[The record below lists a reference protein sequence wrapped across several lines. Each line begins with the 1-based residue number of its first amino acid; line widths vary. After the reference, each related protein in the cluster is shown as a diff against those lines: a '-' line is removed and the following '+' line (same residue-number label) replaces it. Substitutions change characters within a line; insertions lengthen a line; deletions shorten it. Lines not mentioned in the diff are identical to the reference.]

1 MMWNEVGY
9 RQRVLIIGIVLAF
22 AMTLQPPPP
31 KTTLTE
37 GLNILWTD
45 PGDVASLDFQY
56 GIGGTEGQPQPPFR
70 FLNEDSSGS
79 SPKVNVSDGG
89 GRKWNVKWG
98 PEANPGTFCNRL
110 LWACGYFAETE
121 YFIARG
127 RIDGA
132 HDLTRAHPFIAKD
145 GSFANARFQLRTDSP
160 KYLKGEHWTWTKNPF
175 VGTPQLKGL
184 KILLLLVSN
193 WDTKEANLSIFE
205 DDSTGDR
212 RYFYAD
218 DDWGASLGK
227 WGNIITWTK
236 WDCDGFTEQTP
247 HFLKRLSDGSLKWGF
262 NGKNR
267 KRVTFDITVQDV
279 QWLLQY
285 LGQITDAQ
293 IRTGL
298 AASGATPENVDCFAS
313 ALRQRIEQLQR
324 VSTEVPQ

>member
-9 RQRVLIIGIVLAF
+9 RHGVLIIGIVLGF

-31 KTTLTE
+31 KATLTE

-45 PGDVASLDFQY
+45 TGYVASLDFQY

-89 GRKWNVKWG
+89 GRRWNVKWG
-98 PEANPGTFCNRL
+98 PEANPGTFCTRL

-132 HDLTRAHPFIAKD
+132 HDLTLAHPFIAKD
-145 GSFANARFQLRTDSP
+145 CIFEKYRYQLRKDSP
-160 KYLKGEHWTWTKNPF
+160 KHLKSEHWTWTKNPF

-193 WDTKEANLSIFE
+193 WDTKEANLSICE
-205 DDSTGDR
+205 DDSTGDPR
-212 RYFYAD
+212 SFYAD
-218 DDWGASLGK
+218 HHWTASLAK
-227 WGNIITWTK
+227 
-236 WDCDGFTEQTP
+236 
-247 HFLKRLSDGSLKWGF
+247 
-262 NGKNR
+262 
-267 KRVTFDITVQDV
+267 
-279 QWLLQY
+279 
-285 LGQITDAQ
+285 
-293 IRTGL
+293 
-298 AASGATPENVDCFAS
+298 
-313 ALRQRIEQLQR
+313 
-324 VSTEVPQ
+324 